1 MDAFELMECN
11 VAKNGEVVSNYKYSI
26 SIELNSRKDW
36 MDAYRK
42 AERKIKEGASQNS
55 GVS

>member
-1 MDAFELMECN
+1 VDAFELMECN